1 MVHSIRQSFI
11 AYPDFTE
18 IMRTCNSDAN
28 SDQDG
33 LGMIDSEWLQTVPTV
48 LRELLDVTEKI
59 QSTSKAATDLQV
71 TINWIPLTSLFSNSF
86 AHVSPIE
93 SLPKAKAESSLMRQ
107 VFAAYKG
114 NMTDE
119 EWKQLAITIAEREKT
134 VRRHSSDHNQF
145 SPFTDFFVD
154 CRHVPSCQRT
164 TNNPVAYAIARKH
177 LQSQTSYL

>member
-1 MVHSIRQSFI
+1 
-11 AYPDFTE
+11 
-18 IMRTCNSDAN
+18 
-28 SDQDG
+28 
-33 LGMIDSEWLQTVPTV
+33 MIDSEWLQTVPTV
-48 LRELLDVTEKI
+48 LRALLDVTEKI
-59 QSTSKAATDLQV
+59 QSTSQAATDLQV
-71 TINWIPLTSLFSNSF
+71 TINWIPLTSLISNSF

-145 SPFTDFFVD
+145 LPLLIS
-154 CRHVPSCQRT
+154 S
-164 TNNPVAYAIARKH
+164 
-177 LQSQTSYL
+177 